1 MDLNHGLLKYY
12 QAWVFLEKISFYLAL
27 LNNSGFYGKMLGAH
41 NVLYF
46 VAQFYDKEKKSCGLI
61 IVIVRKYLS
70 IPNNLF
76 VTFENK

>member
-1 MDLNHGLLKYY
+1 MG
-12 QAWVFLEKISFYLAL
+12 FLSIAKHEYSWKKISFYLAL
-27 LNNSGFYGKMLGAH
+27 LNNSGFYGKMLGVH

-46 VAQFYDKEKKSCGLI
+46 VAQFYDRETKSCGLI
-61 IVIVRKYLS
+61 IVIVKKYLS